1 MLPLCIPRPA
11 QPILYRPFSTI
22 LLAVQAGL
30 SRSSSSTPTHE
41 LLCSTNAGSSY
52 LLPIT
57 PHPSMPS
64 MAYQSYNN
72 ASQLHHTPSSASMYN
87 ASPASSS
94 RDQYA
99 VGRTASMASN
109 SSTYP
114 QTRERASYRE
124 SIAPPPCPAG
134 VDPKLW
140 QWFHIV
146 DVDGSGSIT
155 PHELQQA
162 LINGDHSK
170 FDKDTIAMLFGMFD
184 VDRNG
189 TIGFNE

>member
-1 MLPLCIPRPA
+1 
-11 QPILYRPFSTI
+11 
-22 LLAVQAGL
+22 
-30 SRSSSSTPTHE
+30 
-41 LLCSTNAGSSY
+41 
-52 LLPIT
+52 
-57 PHPSMPS
+57 
-64 MAYQSYNN
+64 
-72 ASQLHHTPSSASMYN
+72 
-87 ASPASSS
+87 
-94 RDQYA
+94 
-99 VGRTASMASN
+99 MASTT

-114 QTRERASYRE
+114 QTRQRNYNQEQ
-124 SIAPPPCPAG
+124 IAPPPCPRG

-140 QWFHIV
+140 EWFHIV
-146 DVDGSGSIT
+146 DVDGSGAIT